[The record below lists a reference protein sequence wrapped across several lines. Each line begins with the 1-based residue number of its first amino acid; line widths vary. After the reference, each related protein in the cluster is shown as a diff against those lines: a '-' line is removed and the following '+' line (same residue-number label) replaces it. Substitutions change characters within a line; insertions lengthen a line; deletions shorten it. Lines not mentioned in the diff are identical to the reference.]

1 MKAYC
6 EIDQAL
12 ETSTLTPWKESVL
25 NMVKEKKIKKPK
37 QEIHLKQTKPMLC
50 KIKLM
55 WNHI

>member
-25 NMVKEKKIKKPK
+25 NMVKEKKIKKLK
-37 QEIHLKQTKPMLC
+37 QDLNKLKQTKPMLC
-50 KIKLM
+50 KIILM
-55 WNHI
+55 